1 MSTIEAAGPA
11 HAAALAA
18 IHCAAFPPKEAWS
31 ADVIALQ
38 LGLPG
43 AFGLIDP
50 AGGMVLARVTA
61 DEAEILT
68 IAVMPTARKR
78 GLGRA
83 LLRAAMDRAAERG
96 ACEMFLEVAI
106 ANGAARALYAA
117 LGFIQVGRRR
127 GYYPGGGD
135 ALILRADLS
144 RPGAT
149 AED

>member
-1 MSTIEAAGPA
+1 MSTIEAAGPE

-18 IHCAAFPPKEAWS
+18 VHRAAFPPKEAWS

-50 AGGMVLARVTA
+50 TGGMVLARVTA
-61 DEAEILT
+61 GEAEILT
-68 IAVMPTARKR
+68 IAVMPAARR
-78 GLGRA
+78 LGLGRA
-83 LLRAAMDRAAERG
+83 LLRSAIEHAAKRG
-96 ACEMFLEVAI
+96 ASEMFLEVAI
-106 ANGAARALYAA
+106 TNGAARALYAA
-117 LGFIQVGRRR
+117 ERFTQVGRRR

-144 RPGAT
+144 HPGA
-149 AED
+149 AARD

>member
-1 MSTIEAAGPA
+1 VSTIEAAGPA

-18 IHCAAFPPKEAWS
+18 IHCAAFPSKEAWS

-50 AGGMVLARVTA
+50 EGGMVLARVVA

-68 IAVMPTARKR
+68 IAVLPAARR
-78 GLGRA
+78 HGLGRA
-83 LLRAAMDRAAERG
+83 LLRTAMDRAAERG
-96 ACEMFLEVAI
+96 AREMFLEVAI

-117 LGFIQVGRRR
+117 LGFTQVGRRR

-144 RPGAT
+144 HPGAT
-149 AED
+149 TED

>member
-1 MSTIEAAGPA
+1 MSTIGAAGPA

-18 IHCAAFPPKEAWS
+18 IHCTAFPPKEAWS

-50 AGGMVLARVTA
+50 TGGMVLARVTA

-68 IAVMPTARKR
+68 IAVMPTARRR

-83 LLRAAMDRAAERG
+83 LLRAVMDQAAKRG
-96 ACEMFLEVAI
+96 AIEMFLEVAI

-117 LGFIQVGRRR
+117 QGFTQVGRRR

-144 RPGAT
+144 HPVAT
-149 AED
+149 AKD